1 MHCLLNFH
9 AIESSFIN
17 PKSITWFSFLEKKQ
31 LKQKFQ
37 TKAKANFLM
46 PISSMLFQ
54 IIYKLA
60 KIFASVFMS
69 IFKVPDTSEPPTPSK
84 NINRLIHAYSSLT
97 FSIHLSMYSP
107 THQFIY
113 PSTRSVHLFFH
124 SFIHPHFLR

>member
-1 MHCLLNFH
+1 
-9 AIESSFIN
+9 
-17 PKSITWFSFLEKKQ
+17 
-31 LKQKFQ
+31 
-37 TKAKANFLM
+37 M

-69 IFKVPDTSEPPTPSK
+69 IFKVSDTSEPPTTSK